1 MRLAGLLRLGGSST
15 SSGRNGGKPA
25 RERIRTILG
34 LLLVV
39 DGLLVLMVLWPPGP
53 SLQARQNELQRLR
66 AEHETART
74 VVDQM
79 RDLKIKL
86 QDAIQN
92 RQQFSLQNLML
103 REGAFSV
110 MLEDLERL
118 ATQNRLETAGI
129 NYALQEE
136 RDQDLVQVETTLTVV
151 GEYSDLV
158 QFINRL
164 EQSQLFWII
173 DSLNV
178 SGTISRELRLTL
190 RMETYF
196 VPS

>member
-1 MRLAGLLRLGGSST
+1 MRLAGFLRLGGSAT
-15 SSGRNGGKPA
+15 SSDRNGGKPA
-25 RERIRTILG
+25 RARLRTTLG
-34 LLLVV
+34 LLLAA
-39 DGLLVLMVLWPPGP
+39 DGLLMLLVFWPPGP
-53 SLQARQNELQRLR
+53 SLQARQNEFQRLR
-66 AEHETART
+66 AEHETARSM
-74 VVDQM
+74 VEQM

-92 RQQFSLQNLML
+92 RQQFSRQNLLL

-110 MLEDLERL
+110 MIEDLERL
-118 ATQNRLETAGI
+118 ATQNRLETAGV

-136 RDQDLVQVETTLTVV
+136 PDQDLVRVEATLTVA

-178 SGTISRELRLTL
+178 SGAISRGLRLTL

>member
-1 MRLAGLLRLGGSST
+1 MRLAGFLRLGGSAT
-15 SSGRNGGKPA
+15 SSGRNGEKPA
-25 RERIRTILG
+25 RARIRTMLG
-34 LLLVV
+34 LLLAA
-39 DGLLVLMVLWPPGP
+39 DGLLVLLVFWPPGP
-53 SLQARQNELQRLR
+53 SLQARQNEFQRLR
-66 AEHETART
+66 AEHETARS
-74 VVDQM
+74 VVEQM

-92 RQQFSLQNLML
+92 RQQFSRQNLL
-103 REGAFSV
+103 LQEGAFSV

-118 ATQNRLETAGI
+118 ATQNRLETAGVS
-129 NYALQEE
+129 YALQEE
-136 RDQDLVQVETTLTVV
+136 RDQDLVKVETTLTVA
-151 GEYSDLV
+151 GGYSDLV

-178 SGTISRELRLTL
+178 SGAISRELRLTL
-190 RMETYF
+190 RMDTYF